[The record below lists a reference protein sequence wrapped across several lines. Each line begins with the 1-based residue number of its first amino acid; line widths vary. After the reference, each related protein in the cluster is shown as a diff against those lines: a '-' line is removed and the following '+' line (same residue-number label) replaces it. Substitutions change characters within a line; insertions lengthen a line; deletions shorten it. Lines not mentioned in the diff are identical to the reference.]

1 MNAIRRLAYKN
12 LIRSHIEDALAI
24 SAALNEEVVTAYEAS
39 DNDYNALEDVMQA
52 DEIEHIFEKLAS
64 DCDDEWFTSD
74 ERDRYLFWEELKR
87 ETAALRCE
95 FADSDRGEV
104 IEKYGTPEEMAQTQE
119 RQAFQTEA
127 IRSGVA
133 QSTGN
138 H

>member
-12 LIRSHIEDALAI
+12 LIRAHIEDALAI
-24 SAALNEEVVTAYEAS
+24 SAALHEEVVSAYEAS
-39 DNDYNALEDVMQA
+39 DNDDNALEDVMQA
-52 DEIEHIFEKLAS
+52 DEIEHTFEKLAS
-64 DCDDEWFTSD
+64 ICDDEWFTSD
-74 ERDRYLFWEELKR
+74 NGDRYVFWEELKR

-95 FADSDRGEV
+95 FADSDREEI
-104 IEKYGTPEEMAQTQE
+104 IERYGTPEKMAQTQE

-127 IRSGVA
+127 IRPGVA